1 MNKLLP
7 WLISAV
13 LAITVISLHVHY
25 TKIVAAK
32 DLEIQAADEKNSLLV
47 AQANN
52 KLKEAGEKVNAANE
66 KLKQVANEAR
76 EKMQALSQEANEKI
90 QAANQPEPTVSVNFR
105 KALLNSGGVAT
116 LKSTAPQTIALTVV
130 ATRPATSQQKQFD
143 LVVDSGQVKEIGER
157 EGWAFLSGDT
167 LKISQPSHK
176 SVSYTV
182 R

>member
-7 WLISAV
+7 WLVSAV
-13 LAITVISLHVHY
+13 LAITAISLHIHF

-32 DLEIQAADEKNSLLV
+32 DIEIQAANEKNALLV
-47 AQANN
+47 AESNN
-52 KLKEAGEKVNAANE
+52 KLKAASEKVNAANE
-66 KLKQVANEAR
+66 KLKQVATEANQ
-76 EKMQALSQEANEKI
+76 KMQAISQEANEKL
-90 QAANQPEPTVSVNFR
+90 QAANQPEPTVMVSFR
-105 KALLNSGGVAT
+105 KAVMNSGGVAT
-116 LKSTAPQTIALTVV
+116 LRNTAPRTIALTIV
-130 ATRPATSQQKQFD
+130 ATRPATSQQRQFD
-143 LVVDSGQVKEIGER
+143 LIVDSGQVKEIGER